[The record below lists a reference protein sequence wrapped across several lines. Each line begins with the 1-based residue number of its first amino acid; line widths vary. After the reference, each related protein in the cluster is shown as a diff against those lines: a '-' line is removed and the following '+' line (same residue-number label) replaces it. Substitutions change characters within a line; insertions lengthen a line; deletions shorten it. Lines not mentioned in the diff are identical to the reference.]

1 RKPHRKCGR
10 HPVPWMSIDP
20 RCCTLD
26 QSRVSTRNR
35 PTFGA
40 SPEESNHFLNQY
52 QRLSYE
58 QRSFCLEVLDCCPM
72 DFHLQLDEDSSI
84 TLFQDAPLADRLED
98 LLELNDGIILEKSL
112 NEIDKDGK
120 ILSILANNVYEIE
133 KAIKS
138 LMPKFIDLTEGK
150 NGSVQENEII
160 QILEGLGIKRGK
172 LCPDLTV

>member
-1 RKPHRKCGR
+1 
-10 HPVPWMSIDP
+10 
-20 RCCTLD
+20 
-26 QSRVSTRNR
+26 
-35 PTFGA
+35 
-40 SPEESNHFLNQY
+40 
-52 QRLSYE
+52 
-58 QRSFCLEVLDCCPM
+58 M